1 MKIYTAENCGELL
14 KRSNFDDAE
23 AAETVRKIVD
33 DVRRCGDEAIFG
45 YEEKFDGTRLTKDTF
60 RVSEEEFSKAY
71 AAIEPDLLSSLRRAK
86 ERILEYHSR
95 GKTEG
100 DVRTDETGRT
110 TGYVLRP
117 VERAGIY
124 VPGGTAPLFSSV
136 LMGVLPA
143 KAAGVKHIYMATPA
157 KDGKIH
163 PATLVA
169 AKECGVEA
177 VFKMGGAQAVAAFA
191 CGTESVPKV
200 DVVAGPGNIYVT
212 LAKKEVYGQV
222 GIDMLAGPSEI
233 LIIADGAANAAYVAA
248 DMLSQAEHD
257 RRSRSIVLT
266 DDEVFADILAA
277 ETARQCALLPRKE
290 ITEYS
295 LEHGGGIVVVK
306 DLKEAAALADKIA
319 PEHLEIYTRDPEGLL
334 PLIHNAGA
342 VFLGGMHARA
352 GRGLFCGARP
362 HSAHGRFG
370 AVFRS
375 VEQGHV
381 LSEDERYPLFGGSV
395 ERRRGGHRPSGGER
409 GVIRA
414 CQRGENKAEK
424 ALSFS
429 KGGRTS

>member
-1 MKIYTAENCGELL
+1 
-14 KRSNFDDAE
+14 
-23 AAETVRKIVD
+23 
-33 DVRRCGDEAIFG
+33 
-45 YEEKFDGTRLTKDTF
+45 
-60 RVSEEEFSKAY
+60 
-71 AAIEPDLLSSLRRAK
+71 
-86 ERILEYHSR
+86 
-95 GKTEG
+95 
-100 DVRTDETGRT
+100 
-110 TGYVLRP
+110 
-117 VERAGIY
+117 
-124 VPGGTAPLFSSV
+124 
-136 LMGVLPA
+136 MGVLPA

-157 KDGKIH
+157 EGRKNS

-290 ITEYS
+290 IAEYS

-319 PEHLEIYTRDPEGLL
+319 PEHLEIYTRDTRGFCRSFITRARFFWAGCTPEPVGDYFAGPDHIL
-334 PLIHNAGA
+334 PT
-342 VFLGGMHARA
+342 GG
-352 GRGLFCGARP
+352 
-362 HSAHGRFG
+362 SA

>member
-95 GKTEG
+95 GNTEG

-290 ITEYS
+290 IAEYS
-295 LEHGGGIVVVK
+295 LENGGGIVVMK

-342 VFLGGMHARA
+342 VFLGGCTPEPVGDYFA
-352 GRGLFCGARP
+352 GPDHILP
-362 HSAHGRFG
+362 T
-370 AVFRS
+370 
-375 VEQGHV
+375 
-381 LSEDERYPLFGGSV
+381 GGSARFFEV
-395 ERRRGGHRPSGGER
+395 LNRDTFCRKMS
-409 GVIRA
+409 VIRYSA
-414 CQRGENKAEK
+414 EALNADGEDIVRLAENEGLYAHANAVK
-424 ALSFS
+424 IRL
-429 KGGRTS
+429 KKR